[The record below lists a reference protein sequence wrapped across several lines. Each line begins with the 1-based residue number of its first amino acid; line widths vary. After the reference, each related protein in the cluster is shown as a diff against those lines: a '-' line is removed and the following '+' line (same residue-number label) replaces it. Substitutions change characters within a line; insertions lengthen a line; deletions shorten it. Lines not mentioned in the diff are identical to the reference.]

1 MTFHAAV
8 RPPEGHDTTTARW
21 LLVRRNQVLLDPEGG
36 LGVGA
41 DVAEGLATEQDP
53 PHYLGTWHDLPVWC
67 RGVPDDA
74 EAPEGCAFT
83 DLYSLHAR
91 VDETAWFLAGRAVQ
105 IVEWG
110 RTHRFCGRCGTAT
123 VWAEDDRSTRCPSCG
138 LPFYP
143 RLSPATIT
151 LVHRGRE
158 VLLARG
164 KLFPV
169 PMYSA
174 LAGFVEPGE
183 TLEQTVKREVK
194 EEVGV
199 DLGEVRYVSS
209 QPWPFPNS
217 LMLGFEAEYVGG
229 DIVLDETEIADAQ
242 WFRID
247 DLPNVPG
254 PISIAHKLIMGYV
267 RRNL

>member
-1 MTFHAAV
+1 
-8 RPPEGHDTTTARW
+8 
-21 LLVRRNQVLLDPEGG
+21 
-36 LGVGA
+36 
-41 DVAEGLATEQDP
+41 
-53 PHYLGTWHDLPVWC
+53 
-67 RGVPDDA
+67 
-74 EAPEGCAFT
+74 
-83 DLYSLHAR
+83 
-91 VDETAWFLAGRAVQ
+91 
-105 IVEWG
+105 
-110 RTHRFCGRCGTAT
+110 
-123 VWAEDDRSTRCPSCG
+123 
-138 LPFYP
+138 
-143 RLSPATIT
+143 
-151 LVHRGRE
+151 
-158 VLLARG
+158 
-164 KLFPV
+164 
-169 PMYSA
+169 MYSA

-229 DIVLDETEIADAQ
+229 DIVLDETEILDAQ